1 MNLPGTTVSG
11 PIRENEI
18 YDAAHAAL
26 QPAPLRG
33 AHPMTAPHVALRIAL
48 RIAAGMLGGY
58 AFTWGFI
65 ALAIGLLFAARMEFH
80 DAEALGYIVGFIVF
94 LVAFLWAFAA
104 RSLLRVWLVLAGG
117 GALMAAAAW
126 LVQRALL

>member
-18 YDAAHAAL
+18 YDAAHAAF

-33 AHPMTAPHVALRIAL
+33 AHPMTAVRIAL

>member
-1 MNLPGTTVSG
+1 MRRVTV
-11 PIRENEI
+11 
-18 YDAAHAAL
+18 
-26 QPAPLRG
+26 
-33 AHPMTAPHVALRIAL
+33 AL

-65 ALAIGLLFAARMEFH
+65 ALAITSLFAARLDFH
-80 DAEALGYIVGFIVF
+80 DAEMLGTILGFIVF

-104 RSLLRVWLVLAGG
+104 RSVLRVWLVLAGG
-117 GALMAAAAW
+117 GALMAGAAW